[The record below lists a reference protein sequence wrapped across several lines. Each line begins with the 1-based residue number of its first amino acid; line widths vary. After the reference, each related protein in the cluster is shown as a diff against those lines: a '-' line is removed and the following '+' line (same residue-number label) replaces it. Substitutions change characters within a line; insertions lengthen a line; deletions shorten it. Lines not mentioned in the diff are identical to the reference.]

1 MRWKPKTHE
10 NLVLCFA
17 AYDSFPTK
25 PEHNVL
31 YFLRIQKNT
40 LKATVASEHYTN
52 TWWVGNVSK
61 RNKTT
66 SDESWHIKLISS
78 PKNILRISFASFPC
92 LTFIQIPLCH
102 IKYWFKLIYSY
113 RICKLLAIQPINFF
127 CDWITYIHSCICLSF
142 NGYFFIIYST
152 FKIPDAVTYSD

>member
-1 MRWKPKTHE
+1 MTASPLSQNTMSYIFWEYRKTH
-10 NLVLCFA
+10 
-17 AYDSFPTK
+17 
-25 PEHNVL
+25 
-31 YFLRIQKNT
+31 
-40 LKATVASEHYTN
+40 LKLQCHLSITH

>member
-10 NLVLCFA
+10 NPVLCFA

-40 LKATVASEHYTN
+40 LKATVPSEHYTN

-92 LTFIQIPLCH
+92 LTLIQIPLCH

-113 RICKLLAIQPINFF
+113 HICKLLAIQPILLWLN
-127 CDWITYIHSCICLSF
+127 YIYSF
-142 NGYFFIIYST
+142 MYLFIIQWLFFIIYST

>member
-10 NLVLCFA
+10 NPVLCFA
-17 AYDSFPTK
+17 AYDSSPTK

-40 LKATVASEHYTN
+40 LKATVPSEHYTN

-61 RNKTT
+61 INKTT

-92 LTFIQIPLCH
+92 LTLTQILCATLNIDLSLFIHIIVVNCLLYSLLISFVIELHIFTHVFVYNSMVIFLSYIP
-102 IKYWFKLIYSY
+102 
-113 RICKLLAIQPINFF
+113 
-127 CDWITYIHSCICLSF
+127 HSKF
-142 NGYFFIIYST
+142 QMQ
-152 FKIPDAVTYSD
+152 